1 MKRERGATRMCVC
14 VEMDQYIPHG
24 TRSGKVNADS
34 KSLIDD
40 GLVGM

>member
-1 MKRERGATRMCVC
+1 MSEERKKHRENVC

-24 TRSGKVNADS
+24 TRSGKVNANS